1 MMFSTK
7 LRAAPVSLGLALA
20 VGLSGCSGSSPSPDT
35 AAPTPAGSTTAASP
49 ASSGPATARDGSS
62 LLPTT
67 EVRVCSLLGIDEIRN
82 ALGDAARDVQ
92 PGEVSG
98 TVSQTGVRHENC
110 VYLLDAAGAT
120 THAVILEVVTYPDE
134 ASFAEADP
142 WEAMMSPTEVT
153 GLWGE
158 ARYATNRLRQSTEH
172 VLAVAKG
179 TQIWRFMVSQPQESS
194 TWEPSDGMAIM
205 KELAETAKI

>member
-1 MMFSTK
+1 MFSTK
-7 LRAAPVSLGLALA
+7 VKAAPVSLGLALV
-20 VGLSGCSGSSPSPDT
+20 VGLTGCSGSSPSPDAGAST
-35 AAPTPAGSTTAASP
+35 SAGSTTVASP
-49 ASSGPATARDGSS
+49 SSSGPATARDGSS

-67 EVRVCSLLGIDEIRN
+67 EVKACSLLGIDEIRN
-82 ALGDAARDVQ
+82 ALGDAARDIQ
-92 PGEVSG
+92 PGEVGG

-110 VYLLDAAGAT
+110 IYLLDAAGAT

-158 ARYATNRLRQSTEH
+158 ARYATNRLSQSTEH
-172 VLAVAKG
+172 VLAIAKG
-179 TQIWRFMVSQPQESS
+179 TQVWRFMVSQPQESS
-194 TWEPSDGMAIM
+194 TWEPSEGLAVLRKM
-205 KELAETAKI
+205 AETATI